1 MTLKI
6 LIPNAT
12 AGMIIGKGGEHIR
25 AIKEKTG
32 AFVQLSRKNELP
44 ERCITV
50 SGEYGTLIRPR
61 GWLEEPF
68 QTLLCYRNEGRN
80 LESRRRVSWND
91 R

>member
-1 MTLKI
+1 MTLKM

-32 AFVQLSRKNELP
+32 AYVQLSRKNELP

-50 SGEYGTLIRPR
+50 SGIKYFRSIKLMYVSFFVFIFLSFVEFFRKLIFC
-61 GWLEEPF
+61 LF
-68 QTLLCYRNEGRN
+68 YL
-80 LESRRRVSWND
+80 
-91 R
+91 